1 MWAVPSI
8 AVVLSK
14 DTGVVVLSENF
25 RLFELVIIIVQVSDP
40 LGNNENE
47 NCIPFL
53 IIRIIK

>member
-1 MWAVPSI
+1 M

-14 DTGVVVLSENF
+14 DTGVMGLSENF
-25 RLFELVIIIVQVSDP
+25 RLFELVIIILQVSDP
-40 LGNNENE
+40 LVKNENE